1 MKKIIT
7 LLLGLC
13 LCFALMGCGGSGSSS
28 SEYIEEE
35 SGSATAIYENGNLII
50 PIKTYPKRRPRL
62 EKRYT
67 VKSDKCTWYIKC
79 FTGVNTPVTS
89 GKRKII
95 LPNKDSVVTVPEKY
109 ANDDYHII
117 TWCSYMRGN
126 KNVPYEYHILIRKR

>member
-7 LLLGLC
+7 LILGLC
-13 LCFALMGCGGSGSSS
+13 LCFALMGCGGSGNDSSNSS
-28 SEYIEEE
+28 SEGE
-35 SGSATAIYENGNLII
+35 SNAAAYYENGNLIVPLI
-50 PIKTYPKRRPRL
+50 TYSKRRPRL
-62 EKRYT
+62 Q
-67 VKSDKCTWYIKC
+67 KSYVIQNDKCTWYVKT

-117 TWCSYMRGN
+117 TWCTYRRGTR
-126 KNVPYEYHILIRKR
+126 NVPYEYHILIRNR

>member
-1 MKKIIT
+1 
-7 LLLGLC
+7 
-13 LCFALMGCGGSGSSS
+13 MGCGGSGSSS
-28 SEYIEEE
+28 SNYPDPSPYYEEE

-62 EKRYT
+62 Q
-67 VKSDKCTWYIKC
+67 KSYVIQNDKCTWYVKT